1 MLMIINTLVARFK
14 REEDGLALTEY
25 LILLGLLVGGV
36 VAAVLL
42 IGGDLSAAWSSWQE
56 WFAGANL
63 DAPPL
68 PAN

>member
-42 IGGDLSAAWSSWQE
+42 IGGDLSAAWNSWST
-56 WFAGANL
+56 WFASNNLGA
-63 DAPPL
+63 P
-68 PAN
+68 